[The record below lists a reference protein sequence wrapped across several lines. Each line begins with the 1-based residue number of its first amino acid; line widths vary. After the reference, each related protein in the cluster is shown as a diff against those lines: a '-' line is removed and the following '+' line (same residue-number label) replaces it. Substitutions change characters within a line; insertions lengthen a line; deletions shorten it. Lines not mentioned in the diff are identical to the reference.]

1 MTRRLPPLNP
11 LRAFEAAA
19 RHLSMSRAAKE
30 LHVTHGAVSHQVRSL
45 EKALKVSLFMREAGG
60 LTLSPQGSA
69 LLPSI
74 SGAFGSISEA
84 VSLLTAPSTEGDLVV
99 SCLPSLMAFWLM
111 PRLNRFSDR
120 HPGVRL
126 KLIASNDK
134 RLVLSPDIDVWMTYG
149 GGSWPDRDS
158 ERWLQATLFPVCSP
172 ALINSKSVRTVEDL
186 RNHTLL
192 HADDG
197 REWGNWLNAAGAP
210 ELACGAR
217 HVMSD
222 AHLATLA
229 AIHGHGIALCDS
241 VTGTDLLSEGRLIM
255 PLDLTIPA
263 PEAFYIVYRREL
275 RRAPIARAFIEWL
288 LAETPHQAIGSS
300 GGTVAATAAAG
311 SMAAD
316 AKRTR
321 RRRTRR

>member
-1 MTRRLPPLNP
+1 VARRLPPLNP

-30 LHVTHGAVSHQVRSL
+30 LSVTHGAISHQVRSL
-45 EKALKVSLFMREAGG
+45 EQSLKVQLFAREGG
-60 LTLSPQGSA
+60 RLTLSPQGSA
-69 LLPSI
+69 LLPAI
-74 SGAFGSISEA
+74 TGAFGSIGEA
-84 VSLLTAPSTEGDLVV
+84 VALLTAPSTEGTLVI
-99 SCLPSLMAFWLM
+99 SCLPSIMTFWLV
-111 PRLNRFSDR
+111 PRLGRFADR

-126 KLIASNDK
+126 KLISSNDK
-134 RLVLSPDIDVWMTYG
+134 RLVLSPDVDVWVTYG
-149 GGSWPDRDS
+149 LASWPDRDT
-158 ERWLQATLFPVCSP
+158 ELWLQASLFPVCSP
-172 ALINSKSVRTVEDL
+172 ALINSKALRSVEDL

-197 REWGNWLNAAGAP
+197 REWGNWLNAARAP

-229 AIHGHGIALCDS
+229 AIHGHGVALCDTL
-241 VTGTDLLSEGRLIM
+241 TGTDLLAEGRLII

-275 RRAPIARAFIEWL
+275 KRIPIVRAFIEWL
-288 LAETPHQAIGSS
+288 LTETHYHVTNPHVG
-300 GGTVAATAAAG
+300 AAVDVQSKNAT
-311 SMAAD
+311 M
-316 AKRTR
+316 R
-321 RRRTRR
+321 RRKGARRVRKR

>member
-1 MTRRLPPLNP
+1 MT
-11 LRAFEAAA
+11 
-19 RHLSMSRAAKE
+19 
-30 LHVTHGAVSHQVRSL
+30 
-45 EKALKVSLFMREAGG
+45 
-60 LTLSPQGSA
+60 
-69 LLPSI
+69 
-74 SGAFGSISEA
+74 
-84 VSLLTAPSTEGDLVV
+84 
-99 SCLPSLMAFWLM
+99 FWLI
-111 PRLNRFSDR
+111 PRLDRFSNR

-134 RLVLSPDIDVWMTYG
+134 RLVLAPDIDVWVTYG
-149 GGSWPDRDS
+149 AGSWPDRDS
-158 ERWLQATLFPVCSP
+158 ELWLQATLFPVSSP
-172 ALINSKSVRTVEDL
+172 ALINSKALRSVGDL

-229 AIHGHGIALCDS
+229 AIHGHGIALCDTL
-241 VTGTDLLSEGRLIM
+241 TGTDLLAEGRLIM

-275 RRAPIARAFIEWL
+275 RRAPIARAFVEWL
-288 LAETPHQAIGSS
+288 LMETQYQATVPHVNSAIVLQSES
-300 GGTVAATAAAG
+300 ATTKDSKGT
-311 SMAAD
+311 
-316 AKRTR
+316 KRR
-321 RRRTRR
+321 VRKR